1 MKRIFLYLF
10 VFFIA
15 CQNSKTQY
23 KYYVFENEKW
33 NSDSIV
39 RFNFDNIDT
48 AASYDIYLK
57 IRHSVDYRF
66 QNLFLFSNINDEKD
80 TIEIFLS
87 QKNGKWNGKGFGDIK
102 EIDFLISKETTFGNF
117 DEANFSFEQAMR
129 YNNLEQIIQLDGLFA
144 IGLAIKRNE

>member
-66 QNLFLFSNINDEKD
+66 QNLFLFSNINNEKD
-80 TIEIFLS
+80 TIEVFLS

-102 EIDFLISKETTFGNF
+102 EIDVLISKEASFENF
-117 DEANFSFEQAMR
+117 DEANYSFEQAMR
-129 YNNLEQIIQLDGLFA
+129 YNDLEKIIELDGLFA
-144 IGLAIKRNE
+144 IGLAMKKK

>member
-39 RFNFDNIDT
+39 SFNFDNIDT
-48 AASYDIYLK
+48 TASFDIYLK

-66 QNLFLFSNINDEKD
+66 QNLFLFSNINNEKD

-102 EIDFLISKETTFGNF
+102 EIDVLISKEVTFENF
-117 DEANFSFEQAMR
+117 DEANYSFEQAMR
-129 YNNLEQIIQLDGLFA
+129 YNDLEKIIELDGLFA

>member
-1 MKRIFLYLF
+1 MKRIFFYLF

-15 CQNSKTQY
+15 CQNNKTVY
-23 KYYVFENEKW
+23 KYYVFEEKKW

-39 RFNFDNIDT
+39 SFNFDNIDT
-48 AASYDIYLK
+48 TASYDIYLK

-66 QNLFLFSNINDEKD
+66 QNLFLFSNIINEKD

-102 EIDFLISKETTFGNF
+102 EIDVLISKEATFENF
-117 DEANFSFEQAMR
+117 DEANYSFEQAMR
-129 YNNLEQIIQLDGLFA
+129 YNDLEKIIELDGLFA
-144 IGLAIKRNE
+144 IGLAMKRNE

>member
-1 MKRIFLYLF
+1 MKRIFFYLF

-15 CQNSKTQY
+15 CQNNKTQY
-23 KYYVFENEKW
+23 NYYVFEDEKW

-39 RFNFDNIDT
+39 SFNFDNIDT
-48 AASYDIYLK
+48 TASYDIYLK

-66 QNLFLFSNINDEKD
+66 QNLFLFSNINNEKD

-102 EIDFLISKETTFGNF
+102 EIDVLISKEASFENF
-117 DEANFSFEQAMR
+117 DEANYSFEQAMR
-129 YNNLEQIIQLDGLFA
+129 YNDLEKIIELDGLFA
-144 IGLAIKRNE
+144 IGLAMKRNE

>member
-1 MKRIFLYLF
+1 MKRIFFYLF

-15 CQNSKTQY
+15 CQNNKAQH
-23 KYYVFENEKW
+23 KYYVFEDNKW

-39 RFNFDNIDT
+39 SFNFDNIDT
-48 AASYDIYLK
+48 TASYDIYLK

-66 QNLFLFSNINDEKD
+66 QNLFLFSNINNEKD

-102 EIDFLISKETTFGNF
+102 EIDVLISKEASFENF
-117 DEANFSFEQAMR
+117 DEANYSFEQAMR
-129 YNNLEQIIQLDGLFA
+129 YNDLEKIIELDGLFA

>member
-1 MKRIFLYLF
+1 MKRIFFYLF

-15 CQNSKTQY
+15 CQNDKIQY
-23 KYYVFENEKW
+23 KYYVFEEKKW

-39 RFNFDNIDT
+39 SFNFDNIDT
-48 AASYDIYLK
+48 TASYDIYLK
-57 IRHSVDYRF
+57 IRHSVDYKF
-66 QNLFLFSNINDEKD
+66 QNLFLFSNTNNEKD

-102 EIDFLISKETTFGNF
+102 EIDVLISKEVTFENF
-117 DEANFSFEQAMR
+117 DEANYSFEQAMR
-129 YNNLEQIIQLDGLFA
+129 YNDLEKIIELDGLFA

>member
-39 RFNFDNIDT
+39 KFNFDNIDT

-66 QNLFLFSNINDEKD
+66 QNLFLFSNINNEKD

>member
-1 MKRIFLYLF
+1 MKRIFFYLF

-15 CQNSKTQY
+15 CHNNKTQY
-23 KYYVFENEKW
+23 KYYVFEDEKW

-39 RFNFDNIDT
+39 SFNFDNIDT
-48 AASYDIYLK
+48 TASYDIYLK

-66 QNLFLFSNINDEKD
+66 QNLFLFSKINNEKD

-102 EIDFLISKETTFGNF
+102 EIDVLISNEASFENF
-117 DEANFSFEQAMR
+117 DEANYSFEQAMR
-129 YNNLEQIIQLDGLFA
+129 YNDLEKIIELDGLFA

>member
-39 RFNFDNIDT
+39 KFNFDNIDT

-66 QNLFLFSNINDEKD
+66 QNLFLFSNINNEKD

-102 EIDFLISKETTFGNF
+102 EIDFLISKETTFSSF

-129 YNNLEQIIQLDGLFA
+129 HNDLEQIIQLDGLFA

>member
-1 MKRIFLYLF
+1 MKRIFFYLF

-15 CQNSKTQY
+15 CQNNKTQY
-23 KYYVFENEKW
+23 NYYVFEDEKW

-39 RFNFDNIDT
+39 SFNFDNIDT
-48 AASYDIYLK
+48 TASYDIYLK

-66 QNLFLFSNINDEKD
+66 QNLFLFSNINNQKD

-102 EIDFLISKETTFGNF
+102 EIDVLISKEAIFENF
-117 DEANFSFEQAMR
+117 DEANYSFEQAMR
-129 YNNLEQIIQLDGLFA
+129 YNDLEKIIELDGLFA
-144 IGLAIKRNE
+144 IGLAMKRNE

>member
-57 IRHSVDYRF
+57 IRHSIDYRF
-66 QNLFLFSNINDEKD
+66 QNLFLFSNINNEKD

-102 EIDFLISKETTFGNF
+102 EIDVLISKEASFENF
-117 DEANFSFEQAMR
+117 DEANYSFEQAMR
-129 YNNLEQIIQLDGLFA
+129 YNDLEKIIELDGLFA
-144 IGLAIKRNE
+144 IGLAMKRNE

>member
-66 QNLFLFSNINDEKD
+66 QNLFLFSNIKNEKD
-80 TIEIFLS
+80 TIEVFLS

-102 EIDFLISKETTFGNF
+102 EIDVLISKEASFENF
-117 DEANFSFEQAMR
+117 DEANYSFEQAMR
-129 YNNLEQIIQLDGLFA
+129 YNDLEKIIELDGLFA
-144 IGLAIKRNE
+144 IGLAMKRNE

>member
-66 QNLFLFSNINDEKD
+66 QNLFLFSNINNEKD

-102 EIDFLISKETTFGNF
+102 EIDVLISKEASFENF
-117 DEANFSFEQAMR
+117 DEANYSFEQAMR
-129 YNNLEQIIQLDGLFA
+129 YNDLEKIIELDGLFA
-144 IGLAIKRNE
+144 IGLAMKRNE

>member
-1 MKRIFLYLF
+1 MKRIFFYLV

-15 CQNSKTQY
+15 CQNNKTQY
-23 KYYVFENEKW
+23 KYYVFEDNKW

-39 RFNFDNIDT
+39 SFNFDNIDT
-48 AASYDIYLK
+48 TASYDIYLK

-66 QNLFLFSNINDEKD
+66 QNLFLFSNINNEKD

-102 EIDFLISKETTFGNF
+102 EIDVLISKEASFENF
-117 DEANFSFEQAMR
+117 DEANYSFEQAMR
-129 YNNLEQIIQLDGLFA
+129 YNDLEKIIELDGLFA
-144 IGLAIKRNE
+144 IGLAMKINE

>member
-1 MKRIFLYLF
+1 MKRIFFYLF

-15 CQNSKTQY
+15 CQNNKTVY
-23 KYYVFENEKW
+23 KYYVFEEKKW

-39 RFNFDNIDT
+39 SFNFDNIDT
-48 AASYDIYLK
+48 TASYDIYLK

-66 QNLFLFSNINDEKD
+66 QNLFLFSNINNEKD

-102 EIDFLISKETTFGNF
+102 EIDVLISKEASFENF
-117 DEANFSFEQAMR
+117 DEANYSFEQAMR
-129 YNNLEQIIQLDGLFA
+129 YNDLEKIIELDGLFA
-144 IGLAIKRNE
+144 IGLAMKRNE

>member
-1 MKRIFLYLF
+1 MKRIFFYLF

-15 CQNSKTQY
+15 CQNNKAQY
-23 KYYVFENEKW
+23 KYYVFEDNKW

-39 RFNFDNIDT
+39 SFNFDNIDT
-48 AASYDIYLK
+48 TASYDIYLK

-66 QNLFLFSNINDEKD
+66 QNLFLFSNINNEKD

-102 EIDFLISKETTFGNF
+102 EIDVLISKEATFENF
-117 DEANFSFEQAMR
+117 DEANYSFEQAMR
-129 YNNLEQIIQLDGLFA
+129 YNDLEKIIELDGLFA
-144 IGLAIKRNE
+144 IGLAMKRNE

>member
-1 MKRIFLYLF
+1 MKRIFFYLF

-15 CQNSKTQY
+15 CQNNKTQY
-23 KYYVFENEKW
+23 KYHVFEDKKW

-39 RFNFDNIDT
+39 SFNFDNIDT

-57 IRHSVDYRF
+57 IRHSVDYKF
-66 QNLFLFSNINDEKD
+66 QNLFLFSNINNEKD

-102 EIDFLISKETTFGNF
+102 EIDVLISKEVTFENF
-117 DEANFSFEQAMR
+117 DEANYSFEQAMR
-129 YNNLEQIIQLDGLFA
+129 YNDLEKIIELDGLFA

>member
-66 QNLFLFSNINDEKD
+66 QNLFLFSNINNEKD

-102 EIDFLISKETTFGNF
+102 EIDFLISKETSFGNF

-129 YNNLEQIIQLDGLFA
+129 YNDLEQIIQLDGLFA

>member
-1 MKRIFLYLF
+1 MKRIFFYLF

-15 CQNSKTQY
+15 CQNNKTQY
-23 KYYVFENEKW
+23 KYHVFEDEKW

-39 RFNFDNIDT
+39 SFNFDNIDT
-48 AASYDIYLK
+48 TASYDIYLK

-66 QNLFLFSNINDEKD
+66 QNLFLFSNINNEKD

-102 EIDFLISKETTFGNF
+102 EIDVLISKEVSFENF
-117 DEANFSFEQAMR
+117 DEANYSFEQAMR
-129 YNNLEQIIQLDGLFA
+129 YNDLEKIIELDGLFA
-144 IGLAIKRNE
+144 IGLAMKRND